1 MHTPAHQHT
10 PHTHI
15 MTSTLPLT
23 AQAVS
28 TPKDNHMPGTH
39 TSFKQRFCPHQ
50 LGNTCHF
57 SPLPSPPLPST
68 SLTHSKGAWL
78 ASQTAPGRGPT
89 QCRYSGGERGAAVD
103 SWGGNPRLGLTSGR
117 AQLLVQTTT
126 RLPIPQQPHP
136 PQTAPPTSTQHN
148 ATTQFGHTATPQA
161 VPSAQLGVVP
171 QLALTPHTSFTDRGP
186 PLPLPQPSTTL
197 PGLWPATVV
206 PALRLSLSPGEE
218 PQDSAEEC
226 NTVTCQPQPQ
236 TC

>member
-89 QCRYSGGERGAAVD
+89 QCRYSGGERGGSSGQLGREPTTGPHLRKGTAFGADHNAA
-103 SWGGNPRLGLTSGR
+103 
-117 AQLLVQTTT
+117 A
-126 RLPIPQQPHP
+126 HP
-136 PQTAPPTSTQHN
+136 PAAPPTPDSPTHQHPAQRYDTVWPHSHTTGCALCPTGSGPTAGTDSTHLL
-148 ATTQFGHTATPQA
+148 H
-161 VPSAQLGVVP
+161 
-171 QLALTPHTSFTDRGP
+171 
-186 PLPLPQPSTTL
+186 
-197 PGLWPATVV
+197 
-206 PALRLSLSPGEE
+206 
-218 PQDSAEEC
+218 
-226 NTVTCQPQPQ
+226 
-236 TC
+236 